1 MSEIND
7 TMVVQ
12 NPEPSLFLNSFYTAS
27 LHFRGTIFPYTAI
40 RGESLTYRTTRG
52 FMFTQGEWKVAGEGG
67 SSHIL
72 IRQNLA
78 TAVA

>member
-27 LHFRGTIFPYTAI
+27 IHLATTFPYTAT